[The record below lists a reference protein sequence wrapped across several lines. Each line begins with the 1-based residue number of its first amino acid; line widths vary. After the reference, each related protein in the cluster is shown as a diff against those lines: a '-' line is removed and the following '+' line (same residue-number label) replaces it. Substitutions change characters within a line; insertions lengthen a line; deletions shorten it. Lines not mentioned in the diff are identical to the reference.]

1 MFPLK
6 MDANRNYQYICKI
19 LLLDIPTLKMAAE
32 YLDVNIFNSIFVM
45 QGYATKS
52 E

>member
-1 MFPLK
+1 MG
-6 MDANRNYQYICKI
+6 ASCNYQSICKI
-19 LLLDIPTLKMAAE
+19 QLLDILILKMATE